1 MPRKKNSDYME
12 AKLNCGSVYGKTVEK
27 EAQRLKKKK
36 DNIKITI
43 EGKTLTADYGVM
55 CLLLEVFGMAIRY
68 QRLQKHIGLAAE
80 LEKIEAEIDAQL
92 KGALR

>member
-12 AKLNCGSVYGKTVEK
+12 MKQNMNSIYGKTVEK
-27 EAQRLKKKK
+27 EALRLKKKK
-36 DNIKITI
+36 DNIRITI
-43 EGKTLTADYGVM
+43 EGKQMTADYGVL
-55 CLLLEVFGMAIRY
+55 CLILEVFGMAIRY

-92 KGALR
+92 KGVLR